1 MGDRYVRARARV
13 PRMLRDALWAAV
25 ERSREAAGG
34 WLAPATVDGVIEG
47 KPVRVLVGV
56 SEHRLHVS
64 VSRADVRRLRAGL
77 SLPSWDDLVSV
88 RACCWPDD
96 VEVVPCEEMT
106 DHRWIDRRALDELES
121 PANVRQFGHLAL
133 DASIIPTG

>member
-96 VEVVPCEEMT
+96 VEVVQVLPALSGRDEEA
-106 DHRWIDRRALDELES
+106 WI
-121 PANVRQFGHLAL
+121 NVGEVLHLRGPL
-133 DASIIPTG
+133 R